1 MRLTPARIATAVLG
15 LLTLLV
21 AIGFS
26 FPIFWTAFTGLKHE
40 TDAMSFPPS
49 VVVPL
54 TVAHYRSVFV
64 EGDYGGFVLN
74 SVIAVGVSLAAALL
88 LAVPAAYRLAF
99 FPGRKADDVLFFAL
113 STRFMPG
120 VATIVP
126 IILLYARL
134 GLLDSYVGLVL
145 LYTALDIP
153 LVLWLMRTFF
163 RDIPFEVI
171 EAALIDGASQAR
183 VLLRIALPLAC
194 GGLVTT
200 GVLVTILSWNEFFFA
215 VNVTGRD
222 TATLPVYM
230 ASFLTTE
237 GLGWA
242 RMAAALTLAMLPVL
256 VLGLA
261 SSRSLVRGLM
271 AGAVK

>member
-1 MRLTPARIATAVLG
+1 MRRPLARIAG
-15 LLTLLV
+15 LSLSALTLLV
-21 AIGFS
+21 AAAFS
-26 FPIFWTAFTGLKHE
+26 FPIFWTAFTGLKRE
-40 TDAMSFPPS
+40 ADAMAFPPA
-49 VVVPL
+49 VWVPL
-54 TVAHYRSVFV
+54 SLDNYRSVFV
-64 EGDYGGFVLN
+64 EGDYAGFVQN

-126 IILLYARL
+126 VILLYARL
-134 GLLDSYVGLVL
+134 GLLDTYVGLIL

-153 LVLWLMRTFF
+153 LVLWLMRSFF
-163 RDIPFEVI
+163 RDIPFEII
-171 EAALIDGASQAR
+171 EAALVDGASHAR
-183 VLLRIALPLAC
+183 VLLRIALPLAR

-200 GVLVTILSWNEFFFA
+200 SVLVAILAWNEFFFA

-261 SSRSLVRGLM
+261 ASRSLVRGLM